1 MLIRAVH
8 VSTSLLST
16 IGSGFFQF
24 LFECEGVVGVGGW
37 GWDCNVHVVSK
48 DIGSFYQLS

>member
-24 LFECEGVVGVGGW
+24 LFECEGVVAVGAG
-37 GWDCNVHVVSK
+37 GGIVMCMLCPK
-48 DIGSFYQLS
+48 I